1 MGQFINSDC
10 NTWKVSRP
18 SPACYFM
25 AAHKSRPGRTTA
37 AATTAIKINTAAA
50 NTIIGGEPSGQ
61 SAANSCHK
69 DALSA
74 VCRRRVPRSCSWV
87 YMVMHFL
94 GPGQRPRAAHSPL
107 LKHDWG
113 SEQSFNITPL
123 EPTQSIAQPRDTHHT
138 PTRHPPDTHL
148 TGKTDH
154 SPHTQDLSST
164 SEAQPRAHAACTH
177 THTHAKR
184 THTHTHHLLCGSA
197 DQGQT
202 DECGRLQAH
211 CFPASGLT
219 TALLWSGP
227 GSRTPQIVRSLS
239 AGLPP
244 APGCVRQPGNFP
256 PKQSECVCGR
266 PVPCP
271 VSGWSF

>member
-18 SPACYFM
+18 SPPCYFM

-37 AATTAIKINTAAA
+37 AAATAIKINTAVA

-74 VCRRRVPRSCSWV
+74 MCRQRGPRSCSWV

-107 LKHDWG
+107 LKHACG

-123 EPTQSIAQPRDTHHT
+123 EPTESIAQPRDTHQA
-138 PTRHPPDTHL
+138 PTRHPPHRQNGPQSSHAGSVKHL
-148 TGKTDH
+148 
-154 SPHTQDLSST
+154 
-164 SEAQPRAHAACTH
+164 
-177 THTHAKR
+177 
-184 THTHTHHLLCGSA
+184 
-197 DQGQT
+197 
-202 DECGRLQAH
+202 
-211 CFPASGLT
+211 
-219 TALLWSGP
+219 
-227 GSRTPQIVRSLS
+227 
-239 AGLPP
+239 
-244 APGCVRQPGNFP
+244 
-256 PKQSECVCGR
+256 
-266 PVPCP
+266 
-271 VSGWSF
+271 